1 MKITVDHVVLEVRD
15 VEVSARF
22 YETLLGFPPVRLEQ
36 FRAGGAP
43 FASARVNKETIID
56 LFPKS
61 MWISARAPRNPNHV
75 CFTMD
80 RKQVEALKRR
90 MKKQNVP
97 ILRRLERSFGAQGIA
112 RSIYF
117 EDPDKVVLEARYYP
131 PSPVARRK
139 PVKRP
144 GAAGS

>member
-15 VEVSARF
+15 VEAAARY
-22 YETLLGFPPVRLEQ
+22 YETLLGFPPVRLAE
-36 FRAGGAP
+36 FRAGKAP

-56 LFPKS
+56 LFPRPMWKS
-61 MWISARAPRNPNHV
+61 RRAPRNPNHV

-90 MKKQNVP
+90 MKKQSVP

-117 EDPDKVVLEARYYP
+117 EDLDKVMLEARYYP
-131 PSPVARRK
+131 SPPAQRRK
-139 PVKRP
+139 GVE
-144 GAAGS
+144 